1 MHATLAPARGTV
13 GRVARAEGR
22 FEAEGWRVRKDGSR
36 FRASVVI
43 DPVLE
48 DGELVGYAKVTRD
61 ITERYEAEQE
71 LEQARKALLEAQ
83 KMESIGKLTVGLA
96 HDFNNLNTIMINS
109 LELIGARH
117 AGDQRTGNLIDT
129 AMAAAERASLLT
141 RQLLAFGRGQAHAA
155 ERCDLNEKLGASMD
169 LYRRACGRNIQLSL
183 EASPGLPQVFVDVA
197 QLEAAVLNL
206 VANSCDA
213 MPQGGHIVI
222 RTGMEHAANPFVPGS
237 QACDYVKVDVADDGE
252 GIAPEDQRR
261 VFEPFYTTK
270 EVGKGSGLG
279 LSQVFGF
286 ATQSGGF
293 PTLHS
298 ELGEGTTVAVSLP
311 AAEEPA

>member
-117 AGDQRTGNLIDT
+117 AGDQRTG
-129 AMAAAERASLLT
+129 
-141 RQLLAFGRGQAHAA
+141 
-155 ERCDLNEKLGASMD
+155 
-169 LYRRACGRNIQLSL
+169 
-183 EASPGLPQVFVDVA
+183 FVDAEDLGFVTG
-197 QLEAAVLNL
+197 V
-206 VANSCDA
+206 
-213 MPQGGHIVI
+213 IV
-222 RTGMEHAANPFVPGS
+222 R
-237 QACDYVKVDVADDGE
+237 
-252 GIAPEDQRR
+252 PEDSR
-261 VFEPFYTTK
+261 VP
-270 EVGKGSGLG
+270 
-279 LSQVFGF
+279 
-286 ATQSGGF
+286 
-293 PTLHS
+293 
-298 ELGEGTTVAVSLP
+298 
-311 AAEEPA
+311 EPARQSTGLTCNIR